1 METQKWDNG
10 AHKPDDRDSQQSR
23 ETPVCDNNKANPP
36 GSHGLT
42 QHSVTGVSCLSPMF
56 KASLRFFP

>member
-10 AHKPDDRDSQQSR
+10 AHKPGDKGQSAER
-23 ETPVCDNNKANPP
+23 ETPVFDNNKASPP

-42 QHSVTGVSCLSPMF
+42 QHSVTGV
-56 KASLRFFP
+56 